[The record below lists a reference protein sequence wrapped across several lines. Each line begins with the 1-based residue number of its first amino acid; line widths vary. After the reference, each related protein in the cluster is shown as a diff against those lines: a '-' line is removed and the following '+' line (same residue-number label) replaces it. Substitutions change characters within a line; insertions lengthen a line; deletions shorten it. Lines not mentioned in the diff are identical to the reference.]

1 MIEYNLDLQVIDG
14 RMHELEWILG
24 YTFNDVR
31 NLSNAMC
38 GIRLNSAG
46 SGPKIKDTYNSSLAL
61 VGDSILKA
69 VLSEELFRRGLSKM
83 DITEIKKGLEGNETL
98 FDMSENIGLRR
109 FVYNENGFYPDIK
122 GKELPQYG
130 VHNQYLEAIIGSVYF
145 DSDYET
151 CKEWLLSRFYTK
163 EVLDVHV
170 KFSIRC

>member
-1 MIEYNLDLQVIDG
+1 MRHQIVLCFLVIAKGSQTLFSRQGQWGCLQELQISKA
-14 RMHELEWILG
+14 HE
-24 YTFNDVR
+24 R
-31 NLSNAMC
+31 
-38 GIRLNSAG
+38 
-46 SGPKIKDTYNSSLAL
+46 
-61 VGDSILKA
+61 
-69 VLSEELFRRGLSKM
+69 LSKM

-130 VHNQYLEAIIGSVYF
+130 VHNQYLEAIRGSVYF